1 MPANRFA
8 DTTKVSQVFLY
19 VHLHVT
25 VTQLSDLHVDPADL
39 HVDPIDLHVDPSD
52 LHVNL
57 QAADL
62 HVDCLKIRPQ
72 DL

>member
-39 HVDPIDLHVDPSD
+39 HVDPADLHVD
-52 LHVNL
+52 L

-62 HVDCLKIRPQ
+62 HVDCLKIRPLFFFSL
-72 DL
+72 DYI